1 VEAQLAPFPLLSRY
15 SRDEAGES
23 RVITA
28 YPETGKPL
36 WVDLRDPTPEEIAQ
50 ACDDYGLDIPPRA
63 QLEEI
68 EFSSRLQY
76 EDGVFTI
83 SVPITPHNKSGKG
96 EDETTPLGFVLTKDI
111 LVTVRFSHL
120 HTFKP
125 IMERVKRR
133 RRTAPDIF
141 MVIIESVIDY
151 GADRLEELRSEALGI
166 SRRIFHTEMHE
177 MKRHNAATSNLL
189 RDTLVKI
196 GDMGER
202 MSYIR
207 DTMLVLQRAMPFV
220 TEHGDGWMEPLVK
233 ARLKM
238 AAADVQSLNE
248 YEVHLTDK
256 LQFLLDAA
264 LGFISTEQN
273 DLFKVMTIW
282 SVVGIPPVLMA
293 GIWGMNFHVMPELSW
308 PFGYPLALATIAISA
323 LVPLLWFKRR
333 GWW

>member
-1 VEAQLAPFPLLSRY
+1 M
-15 SRDEAGES
+15 
-23 RVITA
+23 ITV

-36 WVDLRDPTPEEIAQ
+36 WVDLCDPTPDEIAQ
-50 ACDDYGLDIPPRA
+50 ACDDYGLAIPPRE

-83 SVPITPHNKSGKG
+83 SVPITPHNKSDTG
-96 EDETTPLGFVLTKDI
+96 ENETTPLGFVLTRDI

-141 MVIIESVIDY
+141 MVIIEAVIDY
-151 GADRLEELRSEALGI
+151 GADRLEELRGEALGI
-166 SRRIFHTEMHE
+166 SRRIFHKEMHE
-177 MKRHNAATSNLL
+177 MQRHYAAAGNLL
-189 RDTLVKI
+189 RDTLVRI

-207 DTMLVLQRAMPFV
+207 DTMLVLQRAMPFL
-220 TEHGDGWMEPLVK
+220 TEHGDDWMEPLVK

-308 PFGYPLALATIAISA
+308 PLGYPMALATIAVSA
-323 LVPLLWFKRR
+323 LVPLLWFKWR